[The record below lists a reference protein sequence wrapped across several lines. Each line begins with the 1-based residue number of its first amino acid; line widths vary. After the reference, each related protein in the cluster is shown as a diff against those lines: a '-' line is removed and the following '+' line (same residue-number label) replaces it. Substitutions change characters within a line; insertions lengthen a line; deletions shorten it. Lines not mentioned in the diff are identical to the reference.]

1 MSTSSQKIIIAKVQA
16 HHGLNGWVKVYS
28 FSETKEKLCDYN
40 YFFILDNGVYLQ
52 LDLEESKIDKSLKL
66 KFKNYDSRE
75 DVEKFINQD
84 LFISVDQL
92 AKLNNNEFY
101 WKDLIGLEVFLD
113 NEQKVGN
120 VSDIIETGAN
130 DVLVITGNK
139 NFLVPYIYGE
149 SIKSVNLKEKRIF
162 IDKIYYE
169 Q

>member
-28 FSETKEKLCDYN
+28 FSETKKKLCDYN
-40 YFFILDNGVYLQ
+40 YFFILDNGEYIK

-75 DVEKFINQD
+75 DVEKFIDQD
-84 LFISVDQL
+84 LFIGVEQL